1 MFYVSC
7 SMQKQVIILFGQPGA
22 GKGTQAE
29 ILSDKTGYYH
39 FESSKVI
46 EACFENENPE
56 KVFSS
61 IRKIF
66 QAIRFHL

>member
-1 MFYVSC
+1 
-7 SMQKQVIILFGQPGA
+7 MQKQVIILFGPPGA

-46 EACFENENPE
+46 EHCFNTESPE
-56 KVFSS
+56 KVFT
-61 IRKIF
+61 IDGQDYKVANEKNRWET
-66 QAIRFHL
+66 